1 MSYYQI
7 EEPIVEPILLEEAKN
22 HLRLS
27 PDFTDDD
34 ILISTLIKGV
44 RAEAEAKTG
53 GRVFPETLWE
63 WIPEGGIPGI
73 ANTEIPVSPVCE
85 IAGIYDLDKLDDDGN
100 PELIPESMY
109 IFRKSS
115 LAPNGRPMFAT
126 ITPVHDEGFANV
138 KVVVKAGWPN
148 RSEIRYKRYEG
159 SPVLESGKT
168 TYTHNSITLQFDR
181 PVSGEIT
188 PKSFHVE
195 VDGEYWDVFDANC
208 INGRV
213 QVLFDSGLELFEG
226 SHIMLSYQAGF
237 LKDEDDNYVAPIHRE
252 MLPVIAEFTEE
263 HEPFVEKQQ
272 ETIYVSSV
280 PNIVKSWMLV
290 RIATLYQQ
298 RSEIAIQ
305 AGKTSNSFFPRDF
318 VGGLLDSYRLERV

>member
-34 ILISTLIKGV
+34 ALIQSLIKGV

-53 GRVFPETLWE
+53 GRIFPETLWE
-63 WIPEGGIPGI
+63 WVPEGGIPGI
-73 ANTEIPVSPVCE
+73 ANTEIPVSPVRE
-85 IAGIYDLDKLDDDGN
+85 IVGVYDLNTLNDEGE
-100 PELIPESMY
+100 PELIPPSQY

-126 ITPVHDEGFANV
+126 ITPVQDTGFSNV
-138 KVVVKAGWPN
+138 KVIVKAGWPN
-148 RSEIRYKRYEG
+148 KSETRYKRYEG
-159 SPVLESGKT
+159 SPVLEVEKT
-168 TYTHNSITLQFDR
+168 TYTHNSITLQFNR

-188 PKSFHVE
+188 PKSFTVE
-195 VDGEYWDVFDANC
+195 VNGGYWDVLDANC

-213 QVLFDSGLELFEG
+213 QILFDSIAELTEG
-226 SHIMLSYQAGF
+226 SNVTLTYQAGF
-237 LKDEDDNYVAPIHRE
+237 LKDEDDNYVAPILRE
-252 MLPVIAEFTEE
+252 MLPDVGEYSEE
-263 HEPFVEKQQ
+263 HEPFPAKEVE
-272 ETIYVSSV
+272 EINISTV
-280 PNIVKSWMLV
+280 PNIIKSWMLV
-290 RIATLYQQ
+290 RIATIYQQ

-318 VGGLLDSYRLERV
+318 VGGLLDAYRLERV